1 LRRRLSGVRRDELFL
16 QHIHEEAAF
25 LLDACADLTYEQL
38 LADPVLQRAIVRS
51 IEVIGEAT
59 KNVSDERKKQYPDV
73 PWKLI
78 AGARDKLIHAY
89 FDVDW
94 RIVWNILQSEI
105 PALEQSVLIILN
117 DIESS

>member
-1 LRRRLSGVRRDELFL
+1 VKRDELFL
-16 QHIHEEAAF
+16 RHIHEEAVF
-25 LLDACADLTYEQL
+25 LRDVCADLTYEKL
-38 LADPVLQRAIVRS
+38 LTDPVMQRAIIRS
-51 IEVIGEAT
+51 IEIIGEAT
-59 KNVSDERKKQYPDV
+59 KNVSDALKEQHRDV

-105 PALEQSVLIILN
+105 PSLEPRVDSILAELGTSHEETN
-117 DIESS
+117 